1 MSKLELMP
9 ERASTLSEDPK
20 VSAAAES
27 SISKHLK
34 CLCPII
40 KLFSVIGTYIRTN
53 DGRIFA
59 IRSGKLGRGTVGDHV
74 VPRGKYSVIS
84 YLIIWLFAVIHFLL
98 LCAFSQL
105 HFSFCHR
112 QPEFSQ
118 PSRK

>member
-84 YLIIWLFAVIHFLL
+84 YLVIWNCCYTFFAVVCFFTAAFFFLPQTTRV
-98 LCAFSQL
+98 FSAIL
-105 HFSFCHR
+105 
-112 QPEFSQ
+112 
-118 PSRK
+118 